1 MNTLE
6 LTISFGLLVL
16 IWIIQILHYPS
27 FHFIQTQAYS
37 EFAHFHSSRI
47 TMIVLPLMV
56 TEIFLAAFHLYKFQ
70 NLEYVTLFLLV
81 ILVWLSTFFI
91 QVPCHNTLASGYNRE
106 VVQRLIDTNW
116 IRTLLWSFRF
126 IWLAWK
132 YPWQI
137 G

>member
-1 MNTLE
+1 MKTLE
-6 LTISFGLLVL
+6 LTISFGLLIL

-27 FHFIQTQAYS
+27 FHFIKTESFS
-37 EFAHFHSSRI
+37 EFAQFHSNRI

-56 TEIFLAAFHLYKFQ
+56 TEIFLATFQLYKTQ
-70 NLEYVTLFLLV
+70 NLEQVTLFLLV
-81 ILVWLSTFFI
+81 VLVWLSTFFI
-91 QVPCHNTLASGYNRE
+91 QVPCHNLLAGGYNRD
-106 VVQRLIDTNW
+106 VVQKLIDSNW
-116 IRTLLWSFRF
+116 IRTSLWSIRF